1 MNGTQC
7 GELEVLRGFA
17 VLRLLANFGTGALVA
32 DQTVERVL
40 GYKAITAGIAG
51 PEIADDV
58 VSQIG

>member
-1 MNGTQC
+1 L
-7 GELEVLRGFA
+7 ELSAASSRFPPFGSAEM
-17 VLRLLANFGTGALVA
+17 LANFGIGSLVA
-32 DQTVERVL
+32 DQTVERML